1 MMIIWFIQFIP
12 GVNKNNHMKNE
23 QLKYFVNL
31 SFEEIKLPPFQEI
44 LVLGKN
50 SPQGKIGLFQSFN
63 LLLPDNFESFDVE
76 DEKVEA
82 VFINRRILSKI
93 SGEDIIEVLKERVF
107 PYITEGEVL
116 KVEFKVKMSY
126 ETIEI

>member
-1 MMIIWFIQFIP
+1 ME
-12 GVNKNNHMKNE
+12 KE
-23 QLKYFVNL
+23 LLKYTINL

-63 LLLPDNFESFDVE
+63 LLLPDNFASFDVE

-82 VFINRRILSKI
+82 VFVNKRILAKI
-93 SGEDIIEVLKERVF
+93 TEQEIVEVLKQKVF
-107 PYITEGEVL
+107 PYISEGEVI
-116 KVEFKVKMSY
+116 KVEFKLKISY
-126 ETIEI
+126 DTFEI

>member
-1 MMIIWFIQFIP
+1 ME
-12 GVNKNNHMKNE
+12 KE
-23 QLKYFVNL
+23 TLKYQINL

-63 LLLPDNFESFDVE
+63 LLLPDNFLAIDVE

-82 VFINRRILSKI
+82 VFINKRILAKVSENQVI
-93 SGEDIIEVLKERVF
+93 AVLKTRVF
-107 PYITEGEVL
+107 PYISEGEVIKVDFKL
-116 KVEFKVKMSY
+116 KVLY
-126 ETIEI
+126 DLIEL

>member
-1 MMIIWFIQFIP
+1 M
-12 GVNKNNHMKNE
+12 NKE
-23 QLKYFVNL
+23 QVKYSVNL

-63 LLLPDNFESFDVE
+63 LLLPDNFESYDVE

-82 VFINRRILSKI
+82 IFINKRILAKI
-93 SGEDIIEVLKERVF
+93 SAKEIIEVLKKNVF
-107 PYITEGEVL
+107 PFITEGEVIKVDFKL
-116 KVEFKVKMSY
+116 KISY
-126 ETIEI
+126 DTIEL

>member
-63 LLLPDNFESFDVE
+63 LLLPDNFEYFDVE

>member
-1 MMIIWFIQFIP
+1 M
-12 GVNKNNHMKNE
+12 NKENI
-23 QLKYFVNL
+23 KYTVNL

-63 LLLPDNFESFDVE
+63 LLLPDNFVSLDVE

-82 VFINRRILSKI
+82 IFINKRILTKI
-93 SGEDIIEVLKERVF
+93 SADEIIEILKKRVF
-107 PYITEGEVL
+107 PFISEGEVI
-116 KVEFKVKMSY
+116 KVDFKLRISY
-126 ETIEI
+126 DILEL

>member
-1 MMIIWFIQFIP
+1 ME
-12 GVNKNNHMKNE
+12 KE
-23 QLKYFVNL
+23 TLKYAINL

-63 LLLPDNFESFDVE
+63 LLLPDNFVSFDVE

-82 VFINRRILSKI
+82 VFVNKRILAKI
-93 SGEDIIEVLKERVF
+93 SEEEIIDVLKAKVF
-107 PYITEGEVL
+107 PFISEGEVI
-116 KVEFKVKMSY
+116 KVEFKLKISY
-126 ETIEI
+126 DTFEI